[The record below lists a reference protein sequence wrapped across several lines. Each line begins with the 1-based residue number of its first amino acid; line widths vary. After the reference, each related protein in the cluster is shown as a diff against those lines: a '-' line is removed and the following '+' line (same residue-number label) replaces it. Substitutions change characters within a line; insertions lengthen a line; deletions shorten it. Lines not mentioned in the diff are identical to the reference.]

1 LEQEIDQKILT
12 LVQNKT
18 SIDKGFRLLMD
29 TYQEK
34 LYRHVRRMLKGHEDT
49 NDVLQNVMIKVY
61 KSIQRFKGK
70 SSLYTWLYRIATNET
85 LTFIKSKKRKE
96 TSSIDN
102 EDLGLDKRLKAEN
115 SVDSEEVNYYLNK
128 ALALLPEKQKLVFNM
143 RYFDQMP
150 YDEISK
156 ILDTSVG
163 ALKASYHHAV
173 KKIEAYINQADII

>member
-1 LEQEIDQKILT
+1 
-12 LVQNKT
+12 
-18 SIDKGFRLLMD
+18 MD

-34 LYRHVRRMLKGHEDT
+34 LYRHVRRMLHEHDDT

-61 KSIQRFKGK
+61 KSIQKFEGK

-85 LTFIKSKKRKE
+85 LTFIKSKKRKA

-102 EDLGLDKRLKAEN
+102 EDLGLDKSLKAEN

-150 YDEISK
+150 YEEISK

>member
-1 LEQEIDQKILT
+1 
-12 LVQNKT
+12 
-18 SIDKGFRLLMD
+18 
-29 TYQEK
+29 
-34 LYRHVRRMLKGHEDT
+34 MLNGHEDT

-61 KSIQRFKGK
+61 KSIQRFEGK

-102 EDLGLDKRLKAEN
+102 EDLGLDKSLKAEN

-128 ALALLPEKQKLVFNM
+128 ALALLPEKQKIVFNM

>member
-1 LEQEIDQKILT
+1 MEQEIDQKILT
-12 LVQNKT
+12 LIQDKT
-18 SIDKGFRLLMD
+18 SINKGFKLLMD

-34 LYRHVRRMLKGHEDT
+34 LYRHVRRMLHEHDDT

-61 KSIQRFKGK
+61 KSIQKFEGK

-85 LTFIKSKKRKE
+85 LTFIKSKKRKA

-102 EDLGLDKRLKAEN
+102 EDLGLDKSLKAEN

-150 YDEISK
+150 YEEISK